1 MIFSSLDK
9 AGDNG
14 WYIGDFESALF
25 KSKNI
30 EVCYQTTEKGYT
42 DPHYHT
48 KCTEILLVTRGKA
61 ILNEQKI
68 KKGDIVIIDKGE
80 VNDLLVITKKFTVVG
95 VKIPA
100 GGNDK
105 VRV

>member
-30 EVCYQTTEKGYT
+30 EVCYHTTEK
-42 DPHYHT
+42 DIP
-48 KCTEILLVTRGKA
+48 ILTITQNV
-61 ILNEQKI
+61 QKYY
-68 KKGDIVIIDKGE
+68 
-80 VNDLLVITKKFTVVG
+80 
-95 VKIPA
+95 
-100 GGNDK
+100 
-105 VRV
+105 

>member
-14 WYIGDFESALF
+14 WYIGDFESAVF
-25 KSKNI
+25 KSKDI
-30 EVCYQTTEKGYT
+30 EVCYQTIEKGYT
-42 DPHYHT
+42 YPHYHT
-48 KCTEILLVTRGKA
+48 KCTEILLVTKGKA
-61 ILNEQKI
+61 ILNEKKI
-68 KKGDIVIIDKGE
+68 KKGDIVVINKGE
-80 VNDLLVITKKFTVVG
+80 VNDLLAISKKFTVVG

-105 VRV
+105 VRI